1 MKTLNAGN
9 FTEEIRS
16 KDLYVVDFFADWC
29 GPCRMLAPLLAELEA
44 ENPSVSF
51 GKLNVDEAPQI
62 AGQYGIQSI
71 PYVVLFKKGEIAAV
85 SIGFKPKAEL
95 KNALGI

>member
-1 MKTLNAGN
+1 MGETLLK
-9 FTEEIRS
+9 I
-16 KDLYVVDFFADWC
+16 
-29 GPCRMLAPLLAELEA
+29 
-44 ENPSVSF
+44 ENLKKSF